1 MCVGFFHGGGC
12 IYVYGEMGGGG
23 GGGGSVREYEGVH
36 KGGRCMLVLHVWVH
50 FVHLG

>member
-1 MCVGFFHGGGC
+1 M
-12 IYVYGEMGGGG
+12 GEDAFMFMGRWVG

-50 FVHLG
+50 FVHLD